1 MAALKKRSG
10 APDVKYYE
18 QSDTIGQFEPIRL
31 WLLQNYDQYTQADPP
46 SNKALATLTCSL
58 LQFQD
63 DVFGQHSKNRP
74 LTKLPVRFYNSM
86 HVVSIA
92 SCDLYHQIKLFH
104 DYSEGGA
111 LCHILATAYQVK
123 SEQSWRR
130 FDFHHPSRMDRN
142 MELFMTIHRNL
153 LQVCWYMAITIVQFL
168 L

>member
-1 MAALKKRSG
+1 MAAIKKRSG

-18 QSDTIGQFEPIRL
+18 QSDSIGQFEPIRL

-74 LTKLPVRFYNSM
+74 LTKLPVSSYI
-86 HVVSIA
+86 V
-92 SCDLYHQIKLFH
+92 SCDLIMCYSHHQMKLFH

-130 FDFHHPSRMDRN
+130 FDFHHPTRMDRN

-153 LQVCWYMAITIVQFL
+153 LQVC
-168 L
+168 